1 MGWSWTPGDNYRRTG
16 STLVEPRSAP
26 TFFAQFVCYFCVFT
40 WFLLRCHL
48 ILRSFWH
55 TFWAPFLWFSNAIAQ
70 RVPNSHFY
78 GFLMLLFKEIPNP
91 ICRIF
96 CCYCL
101 KRSQIQLFMIFCCY
115 CLKRSQIQLFMIFWC
130 YCSKRS
136 QIPFLWF
143 SVVIV
148 QIVPKSNFYD
158 FLMLLFEEIPNP
170 IFMIFWCYCLKRSQ
184 IQFLCFSDV
193 IVQIVLKSHFYDF
206 LTFLICYDIFI
217 SFFITHN
224 SEIQFSCF

>member
-1 MGWSWTPGDNYRRTG
+1 MGWSGTPGDNYRRTG

-55 TFWAPFLWFSNAIAQ
+55 AFWAPFLWFSNVIVQ

-78 GFLMLLFKEIPNP
+78 GFLMLLFKEFPNP
-91 ICRIF
+91 I
-96 CCYCL
+96 
-101 KRSQIQLFMIFCCY
+101 
-115 CLKRSQIQLFMIFWC
+115 FMIFWC

-136 QIPFLWF
+136 QIPFLW
-143 SVVIV
+143 
-148 QIVPKSNFYD
+148 
-158 FLMLLFEEIPNP
+158 
-170 IFMIFWCYCLKRSQ
+170 
-184 IQFLCFSDV
+184 FSDV

-217 SFFITHN
+217 SFFYNTLFRDTVFMLLMPRF
-224 SEIQFSCF
+224 STFWRSFSWLKVQFSWF